1 MIPVLL
7 LLIGFV
13 LLYKGADWLVR
24 GSSALAKRM
33 RVSDLVVGLT
43 VVALGTSTPELF
55 VSVVGQIEGTPQIVV
70 GNILGSC
77 VINIFV
83 ILGIACLLMPL
94 AVKKGT
100 VWREIPFTVLTVL
113 VLGFLVNDRFIGN
126 GDQLVLS
133 RFDGLVL
140 LAFFV
145 AFIYYVV
152 SIARGR
158 EELVGEI
165 DLPRWGLGLSILA
178 IVAGLAVLILGS
190 KWVVDGAVFIARY
203 LGVSETFIGLT
214 IVAFGT
220 SLPELATSAVAAYK
234 KNAEIAVGNIV
245 GSNIFNICLIL
256 GVSSLIRPI
265 PFRAQSNVDL
275 AMALLGSLILFG
287 FMFTGKKHKLDRWE
301 GILMLLAYAAYL
313 AFLVTHARA

>member
-1 MIPVLL
+1 MLQIVLL
-7 LLIGFV
+7 TIGFI

-24 GSSALAKRM
+24 GASALAKRM

-43 VVALGTSTPELF
+43 IVALGTSAPELF
-55 VSVVGQIEGTPQIVV
+55 VSIVGQIEGTPQIVV
-70 GNILGSC
+70 GNIIGSC

-83 ILGIACLLMPL
+83 ILGIASLLMPL
-94 AVKKGT
+94 VVKKGT
-100 VWREIPFTVLTVL
+100 VWREIPFTVLAVL

-126 GDQLVLS
+126 GDALVLS
-133 RFDGLVL
+133 RFDGLAL
-140 LAFFV
+140 LAFFA
-145 AFIYYVV
+145 AFLYYVF

-165 DLPRWGLGLSILA
+165 ELPSWGVGLSILA
-178 IVAGLAVLILGS
+178 VIVGLAALIVGS
-190 KWVVDGAVFIARY
+190 KWVVDGAVFIARH
-203 LGVSETFIGLT
+203 LGVSENFIGLT

-265 PFRAQSNVDL
+265 PFKVQSNVDL
-275 AMALLGSLILFG
+275 AMALLGSLFLFG

-301 GILMLLAYAAYL
+301 GILMLIAYAAYL
-313 AFLVTHARA
+313 AFLIIRA

>member
-1 MIPVLL
+1 MISVVL

-24 GSSALAKRM
+24 GASALAKRM

-43 VVALGTSTPELF
+43 IVALGTSAPELF
-55 VSVVGQIEGTPQIVV
+55 VSVVGQIQDTPQIVI

-83 ILGIACLLMPL
+83 ILGIASLLMPL

-100 VWREIPFTVLTVL
+100 VWREIPFTVLAVL

-126 GDQLVLS
+126 GDELTLS

-140 LAFFV
+140 LAFFA

-158 EELVGEI
+158 EELAGDI
-165 DLPRWGLGLSILA
+165 DSPKWGLGLSILA
-178 IVAGLAVLILGS
+178 VIVGLAALIVGS
-190 KWVVDGAVFIARY
+190 KWVVDGAVFIARS
-203 LGVSETFIGLT
+203 LGVSENFIGLT

-256 GVSSLIRPI
+256 GISSLIRPI
-265 PFRAQSNVDL
+265 PFKLRSDVDL

-301 GILMLLAYAAYL
+301 GILMLIAYAAYL
-313 AFLVTHARA
+313 IFLVVHAQA